1 MYEFD
6 EDILPRPKLGVT
18 QKHRFSS
25 DRKIATLQTNLP
37 FYYPNKADHY
47 RLPSFTIDR
56 RLFTSKKISQCKIPY
71 YSSYND
77 EALCSSCIKPRVT
90 LKGC

>member
-6 EDILPRPKLGVT
+6 EDILPRPQLGVT

-25 DRKIATLQTNLP
+25 DRKIATFLSS
-37 FYYPNKADHY
+37 NKADHY

-77 EALCSSCIKPRVT
+77 EALCSSGIKPRVT